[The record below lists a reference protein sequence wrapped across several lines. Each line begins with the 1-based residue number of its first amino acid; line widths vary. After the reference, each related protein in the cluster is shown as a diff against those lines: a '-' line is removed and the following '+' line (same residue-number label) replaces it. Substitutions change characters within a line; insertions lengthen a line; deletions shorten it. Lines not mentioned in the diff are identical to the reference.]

1 MNWNAKPGSAPLPP
15 PEYPRKRSPFLE
27 QAFRSPLGSTPQSSL
42 AYPGQS
48 PEACAFMGSSD
59 LAAQPQLGHPQA
71 QLRNYSAASMQSGA
85 LVMSQTSVERV
96 TYATIKGPKALD
108 HSVSQGAWLSPGLRN
123 PVLQHPAASA
133 MPQSSFGTKAP
144 VVAQV
149 LQSPFVTSD
158 TYSMQLQMVPVSSS
172 RAPVSCQGSS
182 RLSPASLQD
191 FQGHWT
197 QQQQQQQQQQHQQQH
212 QHQHQ
217 QHQQHQHQQQQQQQ
231 QHQQQHTASGPACPE
246 YRPPQHTYPYSGVL
260 ARNSAPAAGL
270 ALPPQQAAAGQP
282 DARVT
287 SYSCSYAGQPLPS
300 PQHVPKHMAA
310 EPPRAQESHAP
321 DTRKKFGGSF
331 RPLLPKQ
338 AENLNTLG
346 SFCNLKVMNSIS
358 SEPFHGSPG
367 ASMPGEPFHGS
378 TRTSVSGE
386 PFHGSSR
393 TSVSGEPFH
402 GSTRTSVSGEPFHGS
417 TRTSVSGETFHGSTR
432 TSVPGEPF
440 HGPVRTSMSGES
452 FHGSARTTVP
462 GEPYH
467 GPVRTSMSGETFH
480 GPVRTSVSGET
491 FHGPTG
497 PSVSGETFH
506 ELSRASAS
514 MPGVQTV
521 VPRRQE
527 KRVAPCTLPPNS
539 ALDTSVTKEKLVR
552 DIKTLVEIKNKFSEL
567 ARKIKI
573 NKELLMAAGCI
584 KTPNAPYSDPAPN
597 RELAQKESGKVHS
610 GSLLSLLTSGT
621 TENKE
626 LDRVGGRPSSH
637 GALGSGLHGPL
648 CPEMLPV
655 SAQAQGRPAHGSSQT
670 PAVEGAPAAGS
681 STPCSSGSFA
691 GIEQNEAADLGAPS
705 AFPPQSLN
713 EAEDKYLH
721 KHPIIL
727 RLLEVGEH
735 TAQGKLCRGTHEA
748 LPGSQPTGPEA
759 SPGAPEAKAAE
770 HALPQDL
777 PSPARE
783 AHSHSDSPCSME
795 LLATC
800 LSLWRNS
807 PAEPARATARE
818 QLGTSPAAS
827 GPCGKSGLAAGAPG
841 SRAATSP
848 QDSAA
853 PGAPQNHELPG
864 VAVSKGSEL
873 QIAVVTPLVLS
884 SAKPAAVKG
893 GAPETVYP
901 VIKEGSVCSLQSRLA
916 EEAGSPAALKACVD
930 GLKDWAGA
938 RPEDSA
944 RLCPGQQT
952 QAAPGDGER
961 AGENRLQIGSICS
974 LVEGATSYNPHIAE
988 MFSEPPGPVLAEHRD
1003 TAEQSQAATHGVAL
1017 PDKTAQWSAAPQP
1030 LEPASL
1036 HPPEPGPASLQ
1047 PPELEPASL
1056 HRPEPEPAS
1065 LQPPE
1070 LEPAY
1075 LRPPEPEPAYLHPP
1089 ELEPASLHPPEPEPA
1104 SLRPPEPEPAS
1115 LRPSEPE
1122 PALPQL
1128 PAPASP
1134 CPPVLPPPAP
1144 LHPGGQYRVAMEAS
1158 GPGCRTERGGL
1169 TFAQGPGTA
1178 AQEGSCENTAPD
1190 STERGA
1196 PEDEPP
1202 VLYLHDQLSELLK
1215 EFPYGVAPVSACEE
1229 PASWRRP
1236 GRGWKR
1242 PRALKPAAAAVA
1254 TEGQIQITV
1263 LSSEQMRAL
1272 FPEQDLWEPDTET
1285 EAPHGELVSK
1295 ERSPP
1300 VVGGEEGGQCGPQA
1314 QITEHGNK
1322 EGGPVQVSE
1331 GRQGDP
1337 PGQASEERGQ
1347 QGPQAQVSEE
1357 GAWEDPLA
1365 QGAEERRQ
1373 RDPPTRGSEERQ
1385 TDPPTRG
1392 SEERQ
1397 RDPPAQ
1403 GSEERQRDPTV
1414 QGREEGR
1421 QRDSPA
1427 QGSVKGRHRD
1437 TPAQGSVKGRH
1448 RDPPAQGNGERQR
1461 EPPVQGG
1468 VKGRHRDPQVQGSVK
1483 GRHKDLTAQSSVKGR
1498 HRDPPAQG
1506 RGDPPAQGRE
1516 EGRQRDPPAQG
1527 REGRGG
1533 DRPPAA
1539 VQAECPKSKSADP
1552 QKEDLP
1558 CCALGWLS
1566 AVYEGVPQCQCSRAK
1581 SHRNPKP
1588 LKRKSGHPQPSQ
1600 DTSRHKQGEGPAGKD
1615 GPRHRSPLARLDK
1628 KRPFMGSGKV
1638 RDKDKAKAK
1647 ADGPGKAPHPAPR
1660 PAEPREPAEPA
1671 PAPQG
1676 PPSTAKL
1683 PGERPGSPPEARP
1696 RKQPAPSPQPPRAR
1710 LGFPPHKPRE
1720 LRPGAG
1726 PRKLLPKAGAAG
1738 PRAWEKRKPEG
1749 GGAADAAPKRRKVD
1763 GPEPGQAAGP
1773 AAGAGGVPKEGGRG
1787 QDRAPPPAPGP
1798 VSSAPP
1804 AHKPRKEPGTAGPRD
1819 RRASPAAG
1827 PARGERPDPGA
1838 DPRADPRKRYLNR
1851 VGFQCTERQSIRL
1864 KQLDP
1869 PARAR
1874 PGMLQFRLCPE
1885 ALVPGARAPE
1895 GPAPAPAPGPPAPAP
1910 APSPDARVSAVR
1922 STKEDWLRRAA
1933 GERRD
1938 PAPGP
1943 PDARAAPRPP
1953 RRALS
1958 SDGRPPGALQA
1969 VFQTYRRLYMEKRSR
1984 SLGASPPR

>member
-197 QQQQQQQQQQHQQQH
+197 QQQQQQQQH
-212 QHQHQ
+212 
-217 QHQQHQHQQQQQQQ
+217 
-231 QHQQQHTASGPACPE
+231 
-246 YRPPQHTYPYSGVL
+246 
-260 ARNSAPAAGL
+260 
-270 ALPPQQAAAGQP
+270 
-282 DARVT
+282 
-287 SYSCSYAGQPLPS
+287 CSYAGQPLPS

-358 SEPFHGSPG
+358 K
-367 ASMPGEPFHGS
+367 
-378 TRTSVSGE
+378 
-386 PFHGSSR
+386 
-393 TSVSGEPFH
+393 
-402 GSTRTSVSGEPFHGS
+402 
-417 TRTSVSGETFHGSTR
+417 
-432 TSVPGEPF
+432 
-440 HGPVRTSMSGES
+440 
-452 FHGSARTTVP
+452 
-462 GEPYH
+462 
-467 GPVRTSMSGETFH
+467 
-480 GPVRTSVSGET
+480 
-491 FHGPTG
+491 
-497 PSVSGETFH
+497 TFH

-539 ALDTSVTKEKLVR
+539 ALDTNVTKEKLVR

-916 EEAGSPAALKACVD
+916 EEVGSPAALKACVD

-988 MFSEPPGPVLAEHRD
+988 MF
-1003 TAEQSQAATHGVAL
+1003 T
-1017 PDKTAQWSAAPQP
+1017 
-1030 LEPASL
+1030 
-1036 HPPEPGPASLQ
+1036 
-1047 PPELEPASL
+1047 
-1056 HRPEPEPAS
+1056 
-1065 LQPPE
+1065 
-1070 LEPAY
+1070 
-1075 LRPPEPEPAYLHPP
+1075 
-1089 ELEPASLHPPEPEPA
+1089 
-1104 SLRPPEPEPAS
+1104 
-1115 LRPSEPE
+1115 
-1122 PALPQL
+1122 
-1128 PAPASP
+1128 
-1134 CPPVLPPPAP
+1134 P

-1322 EGGPVQVSE
+1322 EGGP
-1331 GRQGDP
+1331 
-1337 PGQASEERGQ
+1337 A
-1347 QGPQAQVSEE
+1347 
-1357 GAWEDPLA
+1357 
-1365 QGAEERRQ
+1365 
-1373 RDPPTRGSEERQ
+1373 
-1385 TDPPTRG
+1385 
-1392 SEERQ
+1392 
-1397 RDPPAQ
+1397 
-1403 GSEERQRDPTV
+1403 
-1414 QGREEGR
+1414 
-1421 QRDSPA
+1421 
-1427 QGSVKGRHRD
+1427 
-1437 TPAQGSVKGRH
+1437 
-1448 RDPPAQGNGERQR
+1448 
-1461 EPPVQGG
+1461 
-1468 VKGRHRDPQVQGSVK
+1468 
-1483 GRHKDLTAQSSVKGR
+1483 
-1498 HRDPPAQG
+1498 
-1506 RGDPPAQGRE
+1506 
-1516 EGRQRDPPAQG
+1516 
-1527 REGRGG
+1527 
-1533 DRPPAA
+1533 
-1539 VQAECPKSKSADP
+1539 QAECPKSKSADP

-1647 ADGPGKAPHPAPR
+1647 ADGFCCFL
-1660 PAEPREPAEPA
+1660 
-1671 PAPQG
+1671 
-1676 PPSTAKL
+1676 SFVML
-1683 PGERPGSPPEARP
+1683 
-1696 RKQPAPSPQPPRAR
+1696 
-1710 LGFPPHKPRE
+1710 LG
-1720 LRPGAG
+1720 
-1726 PRKLLPKAGAAG
+1726 
-1738 PRAWEKRKPEG
+1738 
-1749 GGAADAAPKRRKVD
+1749 
-1763 GPEPGQAAGP
+1763 
-1773 AAGAGGVPKEGGRG
+1773 
-1787 QDRAPPPAPGP
+1787 
-1798 VSSAPP
+1798 
-1804 AHKPRKEPGTAGPRD
+1804 
-1819 RRASPAAG
+1819 
-1827 PARGERPDPGA
+1827 
-1838 DPRADPRKRYLNR
+1838 
-1851 VGFQCTERQSIRL
+1851 
-1864 KQLDP
+1864 
-1869 PARAR
+1869 
-1874 PGMLQFRLCPE
+1874 
-1885 ALVPGARAPE
+1885 
-1895 GPAPAPAPGPPAPAP
+1895 
-1910 APSPDARVSAVR
+1910 
-1922 STKEDWLRRAA
+1922 
-1933 GERRD
+1933 
-1938 PAPGP
+1938 
-1943 PDARAAPRPP
+1943 
-1953 RRALS
+1953 
-1958 SDGRPPGALQA
+1958 
-1969 VFQTYRRLYMEKRSR
+1969 
-1984 SLGASPPR
+1984 